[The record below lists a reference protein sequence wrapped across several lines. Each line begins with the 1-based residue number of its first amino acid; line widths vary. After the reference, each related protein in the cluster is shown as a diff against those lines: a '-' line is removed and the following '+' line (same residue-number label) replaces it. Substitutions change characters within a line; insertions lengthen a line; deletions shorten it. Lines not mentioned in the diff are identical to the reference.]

1 MKIGDLVEI
10 LESTMGTKF
19 STNISGIIV
28 KKSECYSEFWDVL
41 VCGKIKSINKN
52 YLQKL

>member
-1 MKIGDLVEI
+1 MKPNDLVEL
-10 LESTMGTKF
+10 LEPTMGAKF
-19 STNISGIIV
+19 ATNIFGVIV
-28 KKSECYSEFWDVL
+28 KKSNTYNEFWDVL